1 MNSLNALA
9 QAIETHNSF
18 VIIAHVNMDG
28 DALGSAAALAL
39 ALKEKGK
46 QCFFKG
52 EGEVPGQLSLLAGI
66 KKLLELPEMQ
76 QYDAAIAVDCAEYE
90 RMGIYAPLFLNA
102 RFKICI
108 DHHETNKGFGDI
120 NYIKSYPASA
130 QCVYELLKQLR
141 VNIHGE
147 IAECLY
153 AAFLTDTG
161 RFSHSDVTR
170 ETMLA
175 AASLYDAGFDT
186 ARVNKLIFG
195 TRTFSASRLLGRGLE
210 KLELFFNG
218 RVSVIALTQ
227 QDFEQCGA
235 NEGDSEGIVNY
246 ALEVAG
252 VEAAVFLRQRGGGY
266 KISLRS
272 AGKLDVADIASQ
284 FGGGGHRLAA
294 GCTVNGEL
302 DQVKDRI
309 IQMIAQKAGYEDGN

>member
-1 MNSLNALA
+1 M
-9 QAIETHNSF
+9 
-18 VIIAHVNMDG
+18 
-28 DALGSAAALAL
+28 
-39 ALKEKGK
+39 
-46 QCFFKG
+46 
-52 EGEVPGQLSLLAGI
+52 
-66 KKLLELPEMQ
+66 
-76 QYDAAIAVDCAEYE
+76 
-90 RMGIYAPLFLNA
+90 
-102 RFKICI
+102 
-108 DHHETNKGFGDI
+108 
-120 NYIKSYPASA
+120 
-130 QCVYELLKQLR
+130 
-141 VNIHGE
+141 
-147 IAECLY
+147 
-153 AAFLTDTG
+153 
-161 RFSHSDVTR
+161 
-170 ETMLA
+170 
-175 AASLYDAGFDT
+175 
-186 ARVNKLIFG
+186 
-195 TRTFSASRLLGRGLE
+195 GRGLE

-272 AGKLDVADIASQ
+272 AGELDVADIAAQ